1 MKPTDSPEIDFNT
14 INDELCETMELEPLN
29 VPQAEIVIAKTIDLT
44 PFIEVAEKF
53 EIVDRDSA
61 KQCLSMSLQARKMR
75 QALDK
80 TRSEITRPAYD
91 FQKAINKFAKTFEVK
106 LQEIE
111 DGLATKL
118 REYMKH
124 SPETNN
130 IDLMNQSIKVEDGQV
145 SKKMK
150 WVFEIENADE
160 VPRDFLC
167 VDEKKIQL
175 AIKNGIRH
183 IKGIKIYESMEIDMR
198 VKNLTDRKS
207 DNMLT

>member
-1 MKPTDSPEIDFNT
+1 MPTNTPEIDFDT
-14 INDELCETMELEPLN
+14 INDELMQETIEPLN
-29 VPQAEIVIAKTIDLT
+29 VPQAETMIVKTIDLT
-44 PFIEVAEKF
+44 PFIEAAEGF
-53 EIVDRDSA
+53 EIVDRESA

-80 TRSEITRPAYD
+80 TRSEIIRPALD
-91 FQKAINKFAKTFEVK
+91 FQKAINKFAKTFETK

-111 DGLATKL
+111 DGLSTKL
-118 REYMKH
+118 REYMKN

-130 IDLMNQSIKVEDGQV
+130 IDLMNQSIKVEDGTI

-183 IKGIKIYESMEIDMR
+183 IKGVKIYESMEIDMR
-198 VKNLTDRKS
+198 VKNLTDKK
-207 DNMLT
+207 NENLLT

>member
-1 MKPTDSPEIDFNT
+1 MPTNTPEIDFDT
-14 INDELCETMELEPLN
+14 INDELMQETIEPLN
-29 VPQAEIVIAKTIDLT
+29 VPQAETMIVKTIDLT
-44 PFIEVAEKF
+44 PFIEAAEGF
-53 EIVDRDSA
+53 EIIDRESA

-80 TRSEITRPAYD
+80 TRSEIIRPALD
-91 FQKAINKFAKTFEVK
+91 FQKAINKFAKTFETK

-111 DGLATKL
+111 DGLSMKL
-118 REYMKH
+118 REYMKN

-130 IDLMNQSIKVEDGQV
+130 IDLMNQSIKVEDGTI

-183 IKGIKIYESMEIDMR
+183 IKGIKIYENMEIDMR
-198 VKNLTDRKS
+198 VKNLTDKKN
-207 DNMLT
+207 DNLLT

>member
-1 MKPTDSPEIDFNT
+1 MPTNTPEIDFET
-14 INDELCETMELEPLN
+14 INDELVESVEMEPLN
-29 VPQAEIVIAKTIDLT
+29 VPQAEIVIAKTIDLN
-44 PFIEVAEKF
+44 PFIEVADKF
-53 EIVDRDSA
+53 EIVDRESA

-80 TRSEITRPAYD
+80 TRADIVRPAYD
-91 FQKAINKFAKTFEVK
+91 FQKAINKFAKTFEIK

-111 DGLATKL
+111 DGLANKL

-130 IDLMNQSIKVEDGQV
+130 IDLMNQSIKVEDGTI

-150 WVFEIENADE
+150 WVFEIENVNE

-183 IKGIKIYESMEIDMR
+183 IKGVKIYESMEIDMR
-198 VKNLTDRKS
+198 VKNLTDKKT
-207 DNMLT
+207 DNLLT